1 MVEFGRSL
9 SEDAGGGE
17 HGGGAFAKDSTG
29 GGLFL
34 VLCLAIGLLTRNVL
48 APNMPFPYTV
58 ILLII
63 GLGLGALS
71 NVADGSQFQD
81 AVNTW
86 ANIDPHTILVV
97 FLPTLIFES
106 AFSVD
111 FHIFRRSFWQL
122 FILAVPGMAIG
133 TGLTAAV
140 GVYLFPYQWSWEA
153 SLMFGSILAATDP
166 VAVVALLKELGASK
180 QLETLIEGESLL
192 NDGTAIVAFTAF
204 RGMVLGEEK
213 TIEELVGF
221 GLQLSL
227 GGPLLGAIFAA
238 ISIVAL
244 SYLYNDAVSEI
255 TVTVVGCYSVFMIA
269 EATMLHTSGVLAVVT
284 LGVLMS
290 GFGKVHVSPE
300 VEHAMHGFWEMLSY
314 FSNTVIFL
322 LSGVI
327 IAHKTL
333 YSEHIDLQDWGYL
346 LALYALLHAIRLVV
360 VLVCWPAL
368 ACCGYHV
375 DWRRAAVLTY
385 AGLRGAVGLSL
396 GLIVEQT
403 TLFDAA
409 LAKAHP
415 DGRYDK
421 AFRAHV
427 LFFVAGIAFLTL
439 LVNGSTTKALLGAL
453 GLQGEPKASKQLFRQ
468 SCQLLN
474 NRVEQRAAELQRDP
488 HLLRADWRQLWAYLP
503 VPTADVY
510 RQRRSKGHIFTTR
523 GEQNRLPPRLRN
535 RWMRYA
541 ERFDEAFG
549 VDPEPGEGA
558 PPLLLGDA
566 SAAKRAAGPLGGS
579 PVDNPAAAAAAT
591 ANAGGGGHGDDG
603 DSAAPAESSA
613 EAADGSS
620 TPGSTEGLPP
630 PESPGAS
637 AGNSAL
643 LRTSASG
650 RAARLQLLVECASN
664 FAAGHEA
671 AAGKA
676 RFWGVGGEEGAA
688 AAVVV
693 EAHAEAG
700 RAEELLRSIEEAFP
714 EVVRATQT
722 GLAVRALLIAERREI
737 ESLARDGALEPS
749 QAERL
754 LDANSASTKKATL
767 HPPSLDLP
775 SVRQLIRGMAFA
787 SGVDGAVIDK
797 LKAASR
803 RRLIPAGSPIFGVA
817 QPATAVVLLVSGQAA
832 LLAPNAAVVAD
843 RGFHVGFTA
852 DGDDGYDSAADS
864 PRETAARRGDRGER
878 ADADDEAAAFDA
890 VGATDGDS
898 PVSST
903 SGRATPDS
911 GPLEG
916 STPPV
921 VVAAA
926 RRAAVSSPLG
936 GRFPGSAGFGSAMP
950 GSGGPVAAAR
960 GSAKSLSR
968 AQSAAAAGRVL
979 LRRSEGPG
987 TLLGLLAVLEGT
999 PHLADAR
1006 ARTPVEVVEL
1016 AAPALR
1022 GAMAASPALTRNLWA
1037 AAAAR
1042 VAELFLDTFAE
1053 CSPEAIQEAVAT
1065 GVLVVPAGPHAVRD
1079 LTMPGA
1085 EPANRPLSSRAAR
1098 AGRAAGM
1105 SRAASSTGGSLGGGR
1120 MSRLA
1125 SEMTEVKPPPSQTL
1139 KAGTSRGSLSSP
1151 GHGVS
1156 GWISTDG
1163 DTFILLRGSLLQ
1175 RGQTR
1180 LVPAVHAFRTIH
1192 PCAEPLR
1199 FSSGSLLL
1207 RLSAECMRRLADTV
1221 RAEASLDGTDL
1232 PRGGRGSAG
1241 RAIGAGPHGGADGG
1255 GGRGAGGGGGGGAG
1269 SGGGSG
1275 LRLRRPP
1282 GAPRLVEGS
1291 ASPIAGNGGGMGRAP
1306 SHGDVAAARAAEK
1319 FQFRSLV
1326 ENSERLAAGLPGARN
1341 RS

>member
-549 VDPEPGEGA
+549 VDPEPGEGS
-558 PPLLLGDA
+558 PPHLLGDA

-579 PVDNPAAAAAAT
+579 P
-591 ANAGGGGHGDDG
+591 
-603 DSAAPAESSA
+603 
-613 EAADGSS
+613 
-620 TPGSTEGLPP
+620 
-630 PESPGAS
+630 
-637 AGNSAL
+637 
-643 LRTSASG
+643 
-650 RAARLQLLVECASN
+650 LQLLVECASN

-688 AAVVV
+688 AAVVA

-1232 PRGGRGSAG
+1232 PRGGRGSAS
-1241 RAIGAGPHGGADGG
+1241 RAMGAGPHGGADGG
-1255 GGRGAGGGGGGGAG
+1255 GGRGAGGGGGGGGGAG